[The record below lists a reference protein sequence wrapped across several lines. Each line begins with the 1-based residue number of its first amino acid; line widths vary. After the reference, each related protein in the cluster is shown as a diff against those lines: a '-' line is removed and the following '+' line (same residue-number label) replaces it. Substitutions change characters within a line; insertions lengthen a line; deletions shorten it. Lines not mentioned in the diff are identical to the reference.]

1 MVFCNVLAWHGEYKA
16 VMKETRMMKIRPIR
30 TDSSGEF
37 CRPRPQTILNMR
49 TISSKTLV
57 LAAAVCFLFPGMRAD
72 SLDSIRIAADAK
84 WVIHL
89 DWEKFRST
97 QIGAY
102 VNETWL
108 SAQRKRLQFKPDFD
122 LDFYW
127 DGVQSVTAF
136 GWEYDDRPEKAGV
149 LMIRTSPEIQKELRQ
164 LLESKIIA
172 DFTPLK
178 IQPLESGFE
187 HFYSIAGELYVAVE
201 PGGLFLL
208 GKSRRQLE
216 AAKQSSDAGGV
227 PSSQIE
233 AFADYPALPE
243 SVILLAAAD
252 AFADGGQFPLQA
264 RVLQTAQ
271 GARLA
276 ICETDE
282 TLLVQMELKTADEQS
297 GRQIQS
303 VIRGILALAALGAG
317 GEWQW
322 LTDLAQAIQVD
333 HNGLLVAL
341 KLELPIEKAIGMLNQ
356 HVK

>member
-1 MVFCNVLAWHGEYKA
+1 
-16 VMKETRMMKIRPIR
+16 
-30 TDSSGEF
+30 
-37 CRPRPQTILNMR
+37 MR
-49 TISSKTLV
+49 AISSKTLV
-57 LAAAVCFLFPGMRAD
+57 LIAAACFLLPGMRAD

-97 QIGAY
+97 QIGNY

-108 SAQRKRLQFKPDFD
+108 SAQRERLRADFKPDFD
-122 LDFYW
+122 FDFYW

-136 GWEYDDRPEKAGV
+136 GREYDDRPEKAGV
-149 LMIRTSPEIQKELRQ
+149 LLIRTSPEIQKELRQ

-178 IQPLESGFE
+178 IQPLESVFE
-187 HFYSIAGELYVAVE
+187 HFYSIAGELYVAAE

-216 AAKQSSDAGGV
+216 AARQSSDAGGA
-227 PSSQIE
+227 PASQIE

-252 AFADGGQFPLQA
+252 ALADGGQFPLQA

-276 ICETDE
+276 VCETEE

-303 VIRGILALAALGAG
+303 VIRGILALASLGAG
-317 GEWQW
+317 GQWQW
-322 LTDLAQAIQVD
+322 LTDLAQAVQVN

-341 KLELPIEKAIGMLNQ
+341 QLELPIEKAIGMLNQ